1 MTLLFYAQP
10 YDISAVGF
18 YFETIEEYDKKAS
31 GLKNRSGDKVEEFE
45 IQFIDGEDID
55 TAFAAAW
62 GLSQCN
68 IAAFIEAALEWEDDH
83 KTRYVLAVGECGYDH
98 EQVAIDP
105 DRVDIDIYH
114 LDSMKELAEQF
125 VDEGLFGDIPERLQ
139 FYLDYDAIARDLA
152 VDYSETE
159 IAGQRLIYRCA

>member
-83 KTRYVLAVGECGYDH
+83 K
-98 EQVAIDP
+98 DP
-105 DRVDIDIYH
+105 LCPR
-114 LDSMKELAEQF
+114 
-125 VDEGLFGDIPERLQ
+125 RW
-139 FYLDYDAIARDLA
+139 
-152 VDYSETE
+152 
-159 IAGQRLIYRCA
+159 